1 MTVNANSIV
10 QHLIQIKN
18 EIMIHV
24 NASAKSIVG
33 AKQYYSWN
41 SSTYVRVYSKYLN
54 SIDYVFKIVWD
65 KIINVTDGANVVNT
79 IPTNVTSSGHP

>member
-1 MTVNANSIV
+1 MIVNANSIV
-10 QHLIQIKN
+10 QQLIQIKN

-24 NASAKSIVG
+24 KEREKSIVG